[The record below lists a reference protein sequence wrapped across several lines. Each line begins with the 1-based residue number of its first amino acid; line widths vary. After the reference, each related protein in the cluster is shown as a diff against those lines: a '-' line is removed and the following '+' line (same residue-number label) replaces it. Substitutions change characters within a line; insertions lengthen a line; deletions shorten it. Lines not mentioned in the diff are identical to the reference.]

1 MYIGPND
8 LPNRHRTEPT
18 AQELLAAAVALAGTH
33 GVDRIRTIAVLALDA
48 CCQACDSPGMCPI
61 AIRQPFCRRP
71 GLGSG
76 AQPDA
81 LHDCARPSV
90 P

>member
-1 MYIGPND
+1 MFIAPKD
-8 LPNRHRTEPT
+8 LPNRPTTEPT

-48 CCQACDSPGMCPI
+48 CCQACDGPGMCPI
-61 AIRQPFCRRP
+61 AIRHPFCRRP
-71 GLGSG
+71 GPGGL
-76 AQPDA
+76 PDG